1 MLPWKHGRPLVW
13 DVTCS
18 DTYAQS
24 YQGLAASRAG
34 AVADQAERRK
44 ASQYSHLEGS
54 HFFAPVSVETTGAM
68 GTDTIRFLREI
79 ARKIATRSGEPNA
92 YQHLIQRISVAVQQ
106 GNSISIMG
114 TFKPTRLTSD
124 SCICSFD

>member
-1 MLPWKHGRPLVW
+1 MY
-13 DVTCS
+13 
-18 DTYAQS
+18 TYI
-24 YQGLAASRAG
+24 YVYIYICIHIYMYTYIYVYIYIYIRI
-34 AVADQAERRK
+34 
-44 ASQYSHLEGS
+44 Y
-54 HFFAPVSVETTGAM
+54 ETTGAM